1 MIESMRRWCDIRVE
15 RPKEWPGSHFNGGGL
30 PVISMAKTAT
40 EIDCVIPLP
49 NATAPINAY
58 PCM

>member
-1 MIESMRRWCDIRVE
+1 MIQDAQYFKRV
-15 RPKEWPGSHFNGGGL
+15 

-40 EIDCVIPLP
+40 EIDWVIPLP
-49 NATAPINAY
+49 KATAPIKAY